1 MSSDANFINTLTSK
15 EIDNLFNTIEVCEKN
30 GLIYIQG
37 IGGNNPFAYTVDNFK
52 YQLPE
57 IIFRIAPTSVRGN
70 LTTDVARML
79 RNNEIEIGVPF
90 IYRDQYF
97 DKKGLQHKLILRSGD
112 PEEIK
117 NIPVAVLYAKK
128 NFKTISS
135 TLVLEFEDGSSV
147 FIN

>member
-1 MSSDANFINTLTSK
+1 MSNNVNFINTLTPDS
-15 EIDNLFNTIEVCEKN
+15 INNLFNTIEECN
-30 GLIYIQG
+30 RNDTIYIQG
-37 IGGNNPFAYTVDNFK
+37 IGGDNPFSYTVDNFK

-70 LTTDVARML
+70 LTTDVTRML

-97 DKKGLQHKLILRSGD
+97 DEKGLQHKLILRSGD